1 VLLILFGF
9 AALSPARGQTP
20 LPSSAPGWSSV
31 REILGPPTMEGEAF
45 FKADFPRT
53 DLNVVVRGVPLEP
66 EGLGSWFLLRFDGKS
81 TRLTGDIVL
90 LDTEVPKAM
99 AQALRNG
106 LEVTALYSPF
116 LNESPGIKRLC
127 LQGRGARSSLAW
139 AAKLILSS
147 TGTPLGVSDS
157 PSGPKDPVATGSPT
171 KNSHPPLDWSKI
183 QDLLGPGEMKGRTLR
198 FKFPALE
205 DSPVTGTGTP
215 AAMENV
221 TTFLFQK
228 LEGGHLAAMGT
239 FVLGKEDVDAVMETL
254 IRGHITVTSL
264 WNLGS
269 KEEPR
274 FFFLNFWA
282 EGGEAEVTEALKDAL
297 DQAGLAQEP

>member
-9 AALSPARGQTP
+9 AALSPAQAQTP
-20 LPSSAPGWSSV
+20 LPSTAPGWSSV

-45 FKADFPRT
+45 FKADYPRT

-116 LNESPGIKRLC
+116 LNESPGVKRLC

-147 TGTPLGVSDS
+147 TGTPLGGPDS
-157 PSGPKDPVATGSPT
+157 PSGPKDPAAAGLPP
-171 KNSHPPLDWSKI
+171 KNPHPPLDWSKI

-198 FKFPALE
+198 FEFPPLE
-205 DSPVTGTGTP
+205 ETPQTGTAAAG
-215 AAMENV
+215 AMENT

-269 KEEPR
+269 GEEPR
-274 FFFLNFWA
+274 LFFLNFWVV
-282 EGGEAEVTEALKDAL
+282 GGEGEVTEALKDAL
-297 DQAGLAQEP
+297 DQAGLSKEP